1 MSEKIEVKIPR
12 WYYRDVQVGVST
24 IRENAKTIGSV
35 RGAMVEYIHQRKD
48 RLPAGMTA
56 EKAVDE
62 MLKTVDSFAVAHSE
76 GKTQEDIKKA
86 IQDAI
91 GEMESKQAL
100 AYLAVLE
107 ATFRACDA
115 GAANEGRIPDVET
128 IQRGIR
134 EAVDGAAGGDIDERI
149 AKLAEMIQGDSL
161 AAYVYAAG
169 NDQIKPLIEG
179 NKGMAEEVPSEVAIQ
194 IHEAMLSAEGKA
206 EIYAATVCACY
217 GMVLDGKI
225 EGVSPDKLDVG
236 VMTALVVAGMEKASI
251 FTRLARGEIDSE
263 LALKMLSALSRTLKW
278 ILVTILQV
286 IAAVCLFDIFATIIT
301 SIAWLTAASS
311 IFLALGMVIAVFAA
325 VDCRE
330 DFEKIV
336 DFLGSLIKSAAKLVC
351 GAVAWVWNKGRELV
365 EAATSTES
373 VENTMPNAMPA
384 C

>member
-1 MSEKIEVKIPR
+1 
-12 WYYRDVQVGVST
+12 
-24 IRENAKTIGSV
+24 
-35 RGAMVEYIHQRKD
+35 
-48 RLPAGMTA
+48 
-56 EKAVDE
+56 
-62 MLKTVDSFAVAHSE
+62 
-76 GKTQEDIKKA
+76 
-86 IQDAI
+86 
-91 GEMESKQAL
+91 MESKQAL
-100 AYLAVLE
+100 AYLAALE

-115 GAANEGRIPDVET
+115 GAVNEGRIPDVKT

-134 EAVDGAAGGDIDERI
+134 DAVDGAAGGDIEERI

-179 NKGMAEEVPSEVAIQ
+179 QKDMEAEVPSELATQ

-206 EIYAATVCACY
+206 DIYAATVCACY

-225 EGVSPDKLDVG
+225 KGVSPDKLDVG

-251 FTRLARGEIDSE
+251 LTRLARGEIDSE
-263 LALKMLSALSRTLKW
+263 LAVKMLSALSRTLKW
-278 ILVTILQV
+278 LLVTILQV

-311 IFLALGMVIAVFAA
+311 IFLALGMVIAIFAA

-351 GAVAWVWNKGRELV
+351 GAVAWVWNKGKELA
-365 EAATSTES
+365 EASTSTES
-373 VENTMPNAMPA
+373 VENTVPNAMPA